1 MIRLAANWSQ
11 ALEKLLRKVHPP
23 VDFLKIPLERD
34 ARAQLAQ
41 ARGLRPVLLHG
52 WGPPYRV
59 GMSEIPAPDELREL
73 ILTSGT
79 PYLSVHLDV
88 QPEDFEGEIS
98 PERALERVRTSVQS
112 LREITNLEIL
122 LENMPTY
129 AWSERPRFVTNPEFI
144 AAALERS
151 GAGFLLDIAHARVAA
166 HHRRQDALAYLN
178 SLPLERALEIHVSGP
193 RLEHDGLRDRHL
205 PMTDTDYALL
215 EGVLERAKRVQTI
228 TLEYGGI
235 PDAGKTRDGLDMRF
249 NRNDPAA
256 LLEQLGRLDTIRK
269 RVSGTLRTAPTLPQG
284 WHLDRRRRASP
295 DEISQGSIRALGY

>member
-11 ALEKLLRKVHPP
+11 ALEKLLGKVQAP

-41 ARGLRPVLLHG
+41 ARGLKPVLLHG
-52 WGPPYRV
+52 WGPSYRT
-59 GMSEIPAPDELREL
+59 GMMDIPAVDELREL
-73 ILTSGT
+73 IAASGT
-79 PYLSVHLDV
+79 PYLSVHLDF
-88 QPEDFEGEIS
+88 QPEDFDGE
-98 PERALERVRTSVQS
+98 PNQNAALERVTKSVQN
-112 LREITNLEIL
+112 LREITGLEIL

-129 AWSERPRFVTNPEFI
+129 AWSERPRFVTDPEFI
-144 AAALERS
+144 RAALDAS

-166 HHRRQDALAYLN
+166 HHRHEDERTYLN
-178 SLPLERALEIHVSGP
+178 NLPLERALEIHVSGP
-193 RLEHDGLRDRHL
+193 RLERDGLRDRHL

-215 EGVLERAKRVQTI
+215 EHVLERAKHALTI

-235 PDAGKTRDGLDMRF
+235 LDEGKTRDGQNMRF

-284 WHLDRRRRASP
+284 WHLDRRQRVPR
-295 DEISQGSIRALGY
+295 EELSQGSIRALGY

>member
-11 ALEKLLRKVHPP
+11 ALEKLLRKVHAP

-41 ARGLRPVLLHG
+41 ARGLKPVLLHG
-52 WGPPYRV
+52 WGPPYRI
-59 GMSEIPAPDELREL
+59 GMIDIPGVEELQDL
-73 ILTSGT
+73 IDASGT
-79 PYLSVHLDV
+79 PYLSVHLDF
-88 QPEDFEGEIS
+88 QPEDFEGQINPEI
-98 PERALERVRTSVQS
+98 ALERVRENVQR
-112 LREITNLEIL
+112 LQEITKLDIL

-129 AWSERPRFVTNPEFI
+129 AWSERPRFVTDPEFI
-144 AAALERS
+144 AAALDAS

-166 HHRRQDALAYLN
+166 HHRDEHEIAYLN
-178 SLPLERALEIHVSGP
+178 ALPLERALEIHVSGP
-193 RLEHDGLRDRHL
+193 RLEKDGLRDRHL
-205 PMTDTDYALL
+205 PMAEADYALL
-215 EGVLERAKRVQTI
+215 ERVLERSARALTI

-235 PDAGKTRDGLDMRF
+235 PDEGKTRDGREMRF

-284 WHLDRRRRASP
+284 WHLDRRRRTP
-295 DEISQGSIRALGY
+295 RDELSQGSIRALGY

>member
-11 ALEKLLRKVHPP
+11 ALEKLLGKVHPP
-23 VDFLKIPLERD
+23 VDYLKIPLERD

-41 ARGLRPVLLHG
+41 ARGLKPVLLHG

-59 GMSEIPAPDELREL
+59 GMPEIPAPDELREL
-73 ILTSGT
+73 ITTSGT

-88 QPEDFEGEIS
+88 QPEDFEGEITAA
-98 PERALERVRTSVQS
+98 RALERVRDSVQA
-112 LREITNLEIL
+112 LRQITNLEIY

-129 AWSERPRFVTNPEFI
+129 AWSERPRFVTDPEFI
-144 AAALERS
+144 TAALDYS

-166 HHRRQDALAYLN
+166 HHRNEDISAYLN
-178 SLPLERALEIHVSGP
+178 SLPLERVLEIHVSGP
-193 RLEHDGLRDRHL
+193 RLEAGGLRDRHL
-205 PMTDTDYALL
+205 PMSTTDYAFL
-215 EGVLERAKRVQTI
+215 EHVLERAKHVQTI

-235 PDAGKTRDGLDMRF
+235 PDAGKTSDGQDMRF

-295 DEISQGSIRALGY
+295 DEISQSSIRALGY